1 MAIGQHPLASL
12 KRPWPQLAPCAVAPI
27 ITIITI
33 IITIA
38 AAAIK

>member
-12 KRPWPQLAPCAVAPI
+12 KRPWPQLALCAVAPI
-27 ITIITI
+27 ITIAITI
-33 IITIA
+33 IAA